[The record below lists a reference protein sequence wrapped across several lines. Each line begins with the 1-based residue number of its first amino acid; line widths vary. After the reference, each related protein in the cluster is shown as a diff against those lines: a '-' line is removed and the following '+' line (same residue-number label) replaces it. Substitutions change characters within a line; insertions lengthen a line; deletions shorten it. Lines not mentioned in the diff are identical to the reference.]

1 MFKNIFKDEKGN
13 SKKLY
18 ACSVITGS
26 TRVVELA
33 GLCGFDVVW
42 IDMEHASSTLDG
54 AERMVI
60 AAEAHDMIPLVRTS
74 GYRREHILHA
84 LEIGGQIIVVP
95 MVNDADTARE
105 TVAYGKFSP
114 VGRRGFN
121 RGSRGLRFGVDGDN
135 WMERVNAETWLIPQ
149 IETVEAVSNIDDI
162 LAVEGL
168 DGIFIGPGD
177 LSSDMGIQAQF
188 DNPRLIENAVSCIRK
203 AKAMGLVAG
212 IFAGEGPL
220 FEATREAGANL
231 FIAGS
236 DSKILREGMQAVVQQ
251 LKGSD

>member
-1 MFKNIFKDEKGN
+1 MFKDIFKDENGN
-13 SKKLY
+13 DKTLY

-26 TRVVELA
+26 TRVVEFA

-54 AERMVI
+54 AESMVV

-105 TVAYGKFSP
+105 VVAHGKFRP
-114 VGRRGFN
+114 VGQRGFN
-121 RGSRGLRFGVDGDN
+121 RGSRGLRFGVDVEN

-149 IETVEAVSNIDDI
+149 VETLEAVHNIDAI
-162 LAVEGL
+162 LDVAGL

-177 LSSDMGIQAQF
+177 LSSDMGIPGQF
-188 DNPRLIENAVSCIRK
+188 EDHELIENAIGRIRK
-203 AKAMGLVAG
+203 AKAKGLAAG
-212 IFAGEGPL
+212 IFSGEGPL
-220 FEATREAGANL
+220 FEAAKEAGSDF

-236 DSKILREGMQAVVQQ
+236 DSKILREGMQAVVKR
-251 LKGSD
+251 LKG

>member
-1 MFKNIFKDEKGN
+1 MFKNIFKDEN
-13 SKKLY
+13 NNDRTLY

-42 IDMEHASSTLDG
+42 IDIEHASSTLDG

-60 AAEAHDMIPLVRTS
+60 AAEAHNMIPLVRTA
-74 GYRREHILHA
+74 GYSREHILHA

-95 MVNDADTARE
+95 MVNDADAAGEVARH
-105 TVAYGKFSP
+105 GKFTP

-121 RGSRGLRFGVDGDN
+121 RGSRGLRFGVDCEN
-135 WMERVNAETWLIPQ
+135 WMERINAETWLIPQ
-149 IETVEAVSNIDDI
+149 IETLEAVANIDSI
-162 LAVEGL
+162 LAVEGI

-177 LSSDMGIQAQF
+177 LSTDMGISAQF
-188 DNPRLIENAVSCIRK
+188 ENPELIENAIGCIRK
-203 AKAMGLVAG
+203 AKDKGLIAG
-212 IFAGEGPL
+212 IFSGEGPL
-220 FEATREAGANL
+220 FEAAQEAGADL

-236 DSKILREGMQAVVQQ
+236 DSKILKEGMLEVVER
-251 LKGSD
+251 LKG